1 MASPNFAEAP
11 DELGQEQDPAA
22 ELEDWEQ
29 DGNVVRPKAK
39 AKGKAKAKTKSKAEK
54 TNKSK
59 SATGKKE
66 PVTSCICPNCPFPK
80 YPGSRFCAAND
91 HKKAWDNMVY
101 QRRSRKNISDEEK
114 KAFDDAMKDDS
125 HAGKAVDAFARD
137 NPPEMRKKGLVDFT
151 QFLRITGE
159 RVGRKDS
166 RGEVPMTERAF
177 YKHCEN
183 VLGLDEAESKE
194 MWREYDQD
202 VQIERDNKGFRG
214 ALRLW
219 IPAHEVKSQD
229 REHYVD
235 NRVVE
240 GSDTIKAPSLEERK
254 ILQDRCAVL
263 IFWSCSFQFS
273 SFQCSV

>member
-1 MASPNFAEAP
+1 MSSPNGADMPTEP
-11 DELGQEQDPAA
+11 EQEQEAD
-22 ELEDWEQ
+22 EWEQ
-29 DGNVVRPKAK
+29 EDNVVIPKAK
-39 AKGKAKAKTKSKAEK
+39 AKSKAKAKTKSKAEK
-54 TNKSK
+54 STKTK
-59 SATGKKE
+59 GAGGKKE

-91 HKKAWDNMVY
+91 HKRAWDNMVY
-101 QRRSRKNISDEEK
+101 QRRSRKNITEEEK

-125 HAGKAVDAFARD
+125 YAGKAVDTFARD

-183 VLGLDEAESKE
+183 ILGLDDEESKE

-202 VQIERDNKGFRG
+202 PQIERDSKGFRG

-219 IPAHEVKSQD
+219 IPAHEVKSNE

-240 GSDTIKAPSLEERK
+240 GSDTIKAPSLEDRK
-254 ILQDRCAVL
+254 ILQDR
-263 IFWSCSFQFS
+263 
-273 SFQCSV
+273 

>member
-1 MASPNFAEAP
+1 MSSPNGADMPTEP
-11 DELGQEQDPAA
+11 EQEQEAD
-22 ELEDWEQ
+22 EWEQ
-29 DGNVVRPKAK
+29 EDNVVIPKAK
-39 AKGKAKAKTKSKAEK
+39 AKSKAKAKTKSKAEK
-54 TNKSK
+54 STKTK
-59 SATGKKE
+59 GAGGKKE

-91 HKKAWDNMVY
+91 HKRAWDNMVY
-101 QRRSRKNISDEEK
+101 QRRSRKNITEEEK

-125 HAGKAVDAFARD
+125 YAGKAVDTFARD

-183 VLGLDEAESKE
+183 ILGLDEAESKE

-202 VQIERDNKGFRG
+202 PQIERDSKGFRG

-219 IPAHEVKSQD
+219 IPAHEVKSNE

-240 GSDTIKAPSLEERK
+240 GSDTIKAPSLEDRK
-254 ILQDRCAVL
+254 ILQDR
-263 IFWSCSFQFS
+263 
-273 SFQCSV
+273 